1 MNMQVLIDG
10 RWAGN
15 TGIGRLYK
23 EVMSRKPPHVHDLQ
37 VQSTLSL
44 GSMFTPLML
53 SKAIHSSNADIF
65 YSPSFMPPLSSK
77 IPFVITIHDLMHL
90 FYYSKLHKWYYE
102 YVIAQLVKKAKK
114 IITVS
119 HFSKRQLIELLGVNE
134 QLITVIYNGVDQQFL
149 QNKTTHLLDRP
160 YIFYV
165 GNRRQNKNIPAM
177 LQAFAK
183 ARISD
188 DIIFALSGSPDEQ
201 ILEQATHLGIHS
213 RIRFLGFIPEEEL
226 PKFYKGAL
234 LTFYVSLME
243 GFGLPILE
251 SMASDTPVLTSN
263 VSSLPEIAGSGALC
277 VNPKNIDEIAE
288 GLEQLINNNSLR
300 QYYIAEGKNRIND
313 FQWEHTAIQTWK
325 SILT

>member
-1 MNMQVLIDG
+1 MNTQVLIDG
-10 RWAGN
+10 RWEGN

-23 EVMSRKPPHVHDLQ
+23 EVMNRKPPHVNDLQ
-37 VQSTLSL
+37 VQSTMSL

-53 SKAIHSSNADIF
+53 SNAIRSTDADVF

-102 YVIAQLVKKAKK
+102 YIIARLVKKAKK

-119 HFSKRQLIELLGVNE
+119 HFSKRQLIELLGIDE
-134 QLITVIYNGVDQQFL
+134 RLITVIYNGVDQQFL
-149 QNKTTHLLDRP
+149 QNKSAHLLDRP

-165 GNRRQNKNIPAM
+165 GNRRQNKNILAM
-177 LQAFAK
+177 LRAFARAK
-183 ARISD
+183 ISD
-188 DIIFALSGSPDEQ
+188 EIIFALSGAPDEE
-201 ILEQATHLGIHS
+201 ILREAGHLGIDS
-213 RIRFLGFIPEEEL
+213 RIRFLGFIPEEDL

-263 VSSLPEIAGSGALC
+263 LSSLPEIAGSGALC

-288 GLEQLINNNSLR
+288 GLEQLINNNNLR
-300 QYYIAEGKNRIND
+300 QYYITEGKKRVND

-325 SILT
+325 TILT